1 MKHLNLLKSTLL
13 LFALVVGSTS
23 LWAKTVL
30 FHETFGD
37 NANSARVW
45 NDSYSV
51 KSGVWNVYSG
61 ITEYTVSN
69 VKQGKNTTGSTL
81 SGLNQSSEGTDA
93 YIVIGPLNVEKYDQ
107 LKVTYKWKAA
117 SIKGTYFTSLAYKTS
132 AGGDFT
138 TVKTYGNTA
147 GAESAGATS
156 FIDADYT
163 LPAAASVS
171 TLYLKITF
179 NTSNT
184 QAIIDEVELQHT
196 GVPLPSDES
205 SYESYTEMATINS
218 DGSAT
223 SDGAYLTT
231 SGKVNSTEM
240 YGQSYGLKFESSSGK
255 VNIALP
261 TGARNITLNLLSS
274 VSGTTVKIDGNATP
288 ITASGDAESGFTIP
302 VPIPNSKAGSTV
314 VIGKGDGA
322 LVVYKISLTY
332 ELLSATKLYLTTTD
346 NMDGWRS
353 FYESTTQ
360 NYEVDAKT
368 TIYTV
373 ASMTGESNKVELT
386 AAAGNIIPG
395 QTPVILKTTAGN
407 HKIVLTKTETAANL
421 GYNLLA
427 ATTGSAIDGYR
438 LGYKSGTGVAFYK
451 YNAAAPASGV
461 VYIDKSNVNTST
473 DAHEFLAMSFGDV
486 TGINSVQGSELK
498 VNGYFD
504 LQGRRVAQPA
514 KGLYIVNGR
523 KVIVP

>member
-23 LWAKTVL
+23 LWAQTVL

-37 NANSARVW
+37 NASGARVW

-81 SGLNQSSEGTDA
+81 SGLFQSSQGTDA

-107 LKVTYKWKAA
+107 LKLTYNWKAA

-138 TVKTYGNTA
+138 TIKTYGNTT

-156 FIDADYT
+156 FIDVDYT
-163 LPAAASVS
+163 LPAAARVS

-218 DGSAT
+218 NGSAT

-231 SGKVNSTEM
+231 SGKVSSTEM

-274 VSGTTVKIDGNATP
+274 ASGTTVKIDGNATP
-288 ITASGDAESGFTIP
+288 ITASGDEENGYTIL

-322 LVVYKISLTY
+322 LVVYKISLTC
-332 ELLSATKLYLTTTD
+332 ELPSATKLYLTTTD

-353 FYESTTQ
+353 FYDATQ
-360 NYEVDAKT
+360 DYEVDANTK
-368 TIYTV
+368 IYV
-373 ASMTGESNKVELT
+373 AAVSAKPGTVELT
-386 AAAGNIIPG
+386 QTDATKIPHG
-395 QTPVILKTTAGN
+395 EAVILKTTDVD
-407 HKIVLTKTETAANL
+407 HKMVLTKTT
-421 GYNLLA
+421 GA
-427 ATTGSAIDGYR
+427 ATLGANVLAYKTSGSIDGYR

-451 YNAAAPASGV
+451 YNATAPASGV
-461 VYIDKSNVNTST
+461 VYIDKSNVNIGAG
-473 DAHEFLAMSFGDV
+473 AHEFLVMSFGDV
-486 TGINSVQGSELK
+486 TGIENLTIMPSRKGEGMV
-498 VNGYFD
+498 YD
-504 LQGRRVAQPA
+504 LQGRRVAQPT
-514 KGLYIVNGR
+514 KGLYIVNGK
-523 KVIVP
+523 KVFVP